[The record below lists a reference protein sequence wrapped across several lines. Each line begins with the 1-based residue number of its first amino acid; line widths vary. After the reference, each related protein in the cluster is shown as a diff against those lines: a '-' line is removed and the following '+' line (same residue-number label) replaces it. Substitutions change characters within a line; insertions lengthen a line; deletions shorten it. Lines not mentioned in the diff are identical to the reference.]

1 LNNSL
6 KDKIDRDFKKQ
17 SKQKRTPESLIEIIM
32 ENGAPRNISTD
43 DFKDILNNINDFKM
57 TPESLQSVYIATYDR
72 RVEEQWGK
80 IERIPEETKQ
90 EEFKDETHQDYYDTY
105 IDQNPAIE
113 QHNPVVIQPENI
125 QLPQGIQQIP
135 PVENQEPN
143 TDYTFIDFNHI
154 YNNPLE
160 FNPIVSGMFNEGD
173 NVVIHAQGGVGKSL
187 FTTYLSLFLANR
199 QHVCE
204 FNSWP
209 KFLGKFLIP
218 KTRTTLFIQNENS
231 QTAMYQRLKKMITGD
246 SRLRHCLDNLFIPFV
261 KNDICL
267 FGKALNDDAFIDY
280 LIELITRIETQRN
293 KKIDLVV
300 VDPFISFH
308 ESEENDNADI
318 RKNVLDKL
326 TDLSKKMRFTPVIVH
341 HDNKNGDIRGAS
353 ALHDWARSRIHLF
366 HDEMKEKKYLTLSH
380 KKSNNGPTFEDI
392 DLVIDENLIFIPVD
406 RNNVERDNPKTECRV
421 KGLSEKVNKVDIK
434 EKKEVS
440 RNTKKDYRNMAL
452 K

>member
-1 LNNSL
+1 MQESL
-6 KDKIDRDFKKQ
+6 KSKIDRDYQKQ
-17 SKQKRTPESLIEIIM
+17 NIRKRSPELLIEIIM

-43 DFKDILNNINDFKM
+43 DFKDILSKIDDFKM
-57 TPESLQSVYIATYDR
+57 PSESFQSVYIATYDR
-72 RVEEQWGK
+72 KVEEMWGK
-80 IERIPEETKQ
+80 TDSGADEVKQ
-90 EEFKDETHQDYYDTY
+90 EELKDETHIDYYDTY
-105 IDQNPAIE
+105 ADQYPATE
-113 QHNPVVIQPENI
+113 HHNPIVIQPENI
-125 QLPQGIQQIP
+125 QPPQGIQQIP
-135 PVENQEPN
+135 PVNNQGAD

-160 FNPIVSGMFNEGD
+160 FSPVVSGMFNEGD
-173 NVVIHAQGGVGKSL
+173 NVVIHAPGGVGKSL
-187 FTTYLSLFLANR
+187 FTTYMALFLANR
-199 QHVCE
+199 NHVCE

-209 KFLGKFLIP
+209 KFLGKFSIP

-231 QTAMYQRLKKMITGD
+231 QTAMYQRIKKMIDGD
-246 SRLRHCLDNLFIPFV
+246 SRLRHCLDNLFIPYV
-261 KNDICL
+261 KDDICL
-267 FGKALNDDAFIDY
+267 FGKAFNDDAFIDY
-280 LIELITRIETQRN
+280 LTELITRIETQRN

-326 TDLSKKMRFTPVIVH
+326 TDLSKKMRFTPIIVH

-392 DLVIDENLIFIPVD
+392 DLMLDENLIFRPVIND
-406 RNNVERDNPKTECRV
+406 CNKE
-421 KGLSEKVNKVDIK
+421 EKVYSSKNDLLV
-434 EKKEVS
+434 
-440 RNTKKDYRNMAL
+440 
-452 K
+452 